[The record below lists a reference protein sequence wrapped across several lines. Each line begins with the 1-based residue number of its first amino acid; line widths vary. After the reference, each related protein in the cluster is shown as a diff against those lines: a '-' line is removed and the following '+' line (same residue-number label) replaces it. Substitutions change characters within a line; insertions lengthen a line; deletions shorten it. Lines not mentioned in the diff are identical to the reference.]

1 MPKRG
6 WIAAGTALLAGVV
19 TILLLTSGR
28 EPPGHRSLPGGRT
41 QPLLVGVAE
50 DAVKTPD
57 PHAAQQKL
65 DVVESAGFD
74 ALVVSQTWRRRQ
86 RAPSASDVALLRT
99 TAQAARKDGIRVF
112 LVLGHGLS
120 GETPRTP
127 AQRAQFARFA
137 AATARAVPQIRD
149 FVIGN
154 EPNLNTFWLPQF
166 DARGRDVAAA
176 QYLDLLART
185 YDALKAVSPK
195 LDVIG
200 GALSPRGSDNPKL
213 ARPTHSPTAFIR
225 DLGADYRASRRTRPI
240 MDGFAI
246 HPYMNGS
253 KIPPTGSHPDSN
265 TITIADYDKLTALLR
280 DSFRGTRQPGATLP
294 IYYTEFGVQTQIP
307 PKNAHGYLH
316 LRSVFANDAVPASVQ
331 ADYYRQALE
340 LAACQPRVRALFI
353 FHVWDEPDLHG
364 WQSGLYYV
372 NGAPKPSLSPFR
384 RAANATRDGTI
395 VNDCAGPTG

>member
-1 MPKRG
+1 MRREA
-6 WIAAGTALLAGVV
+6 WIGLGAALVAGIVA
-19 TILLLTSGR
+19 ILLLTSGR

-41 QPLLVGVAE
+41 QPLLVGAAE
-50 DAVKTPD
+50 DAVKNPD
-57 PHAAQQKL
+57 PHTAQSL
-65 DVVESAGFD
+65 MDVAQHAGFD
-74 ALVVSQTWRRRQ
+74 AISLSELWRHGQT
-86 RAPSASDVALLRT
+86 APSRADVALLRT
-99 TAQAARKDGIRVF
+99 TAQAARKDGVRVF

-120 GETPRTP
+120 GSTPRTP
-127 AQRAQFARFA
+127 ALRAQFARFA

-166 DARGRDVAAA
+166 DAHGRDLAAA

-185 YDALKAVSPK
+185 YDALRAVSPK

-200 GALSPRGSDNPKL
+200 GALAPRGSDNPRL
-213 ARPTHSPTAFIR
+213 SRPTHSPTAFIR
-225 DLGADYRASRRTRPI
+225 DLGADYRASGRTRPI

-253 KIPPTGSHPDSN
+253 KIPPTGAHPDSS
-265 TITIADYDKLTALLR
+265 TITIADYDKLAALLS
-280 DSFRGTRQPGATLP
+280 DTFSGTAQPGASLP

-307 PKNAHGYLH
+307 AKNARGYLH
-316 LRSVFANDAVPASVQ
+316 LRSAFANDAVPASVQ
-331 ADYYRQALE
+331 ADYYREALR

-372 NGAPKPSLSPFR
+372 DGAPKPSLSPFR
-384 RAANATRDGTI
+384 RAADAARDGTI
-395 VNDCAGPTG
+395 VSDCAD